1 MSVQIPEKKT
11 SSLPVSSK
19 DTGGKKELGAA
30 IADSIEAVKAGVTS
44 LENEA
49 RTIMLEADM
58 DKAPPSSDQ
67 AVLSEESTDRE
78 VTPEQRK
85 NKIDSWRLEA
95 LELWAAL
102 LGWMPAPGES
112 IQTEIDDLF
121 KLYQMLLE
129 SVLTN
134 TQGQGQQEQLGRL
147 ENALSSALNRM
158 LKQDMAGLNTF
169 FETYGT
175 KPQLNF
181 LKASIYRMISG
192 QALPE
197 TELERFWQAG
207 TDRGNTQNAGG
218 TIKNRAGATGAGSAN
233 AGTPDAGSANTR
245 TTDAGSANVRTA
257 DTGAANSR
265 TTGASS
271 ADARATYAGNIDAA
285 DAGTMKRA
293 DGKMFNT
300 GQGKALYEAGTSGY
314 KPLTQQGTIYDPK
327 GRNRME
333 LKPQSFKAPNG
344 LSGGERFNPSST
356 GPTKSLCTARD
367 LQTCEKFIKYFTG
380 EGNLLKNE
388 YINGRNEEVLGILLS
403 ITSVKCQEFCAS
415 SGITAPMKSQLLSVT
430 DQMIDYFMRYA
441 ERDISKAQV
450 PRGKTFIALEQK
462 AVYKI
467 YYEILGLYQRYGKAE
482 KAILE
487 GIRSAVRQF
496 YQKKADIAFK
506 EAARYGDDAEFF
518 HNYTGDREVK
528 RHSLQEDLK
537 EGKRILEK
545 DWQEFMKQI
554 GKRERK
560 NASLVPEEQSFWG
573 MFVQP
578 EVIPEQKPWRNYVS
592 IILMALGIS
601 VVFVFIFW
609 LL

>member
-30 IADSIEAVKAGVTS
+30 IADNIEAVKAGVTS

-112 IQTEIDDLF
+112 IQIEIDDLF

-218 TIKNRAGATGAGSAN
+218 TIKNRAGATRSGFAN
-233 AGTPDAGSANTR
+233 AGTTDAGSANTR
-245 TTDAGSANVRTA
+245 TTDTKAAGART
-257 DTGAANSR
+257 
-265 TTGASS
+265 
-271 ADARATYAGNIDAA
+271 A
-285 DAGTMKRA
+285 DAGTMKQA
-293 DGKMFNT
+293 DGKMFHT
-300 GQGKALYEAGTSGY
+300 GQGKTLYEAGTTEY

-367 LQTCEKFIKYFTG
+367 LQASEKFIKYFTG

-528 RHSLQEDLK
+528 KHSLQEDLK

-554 GKRERK
+554 GKREKK

-592 IILMALGIS
+592 IISMALGVS
-601 VVFVFIFW
+601 VVLVFIFW